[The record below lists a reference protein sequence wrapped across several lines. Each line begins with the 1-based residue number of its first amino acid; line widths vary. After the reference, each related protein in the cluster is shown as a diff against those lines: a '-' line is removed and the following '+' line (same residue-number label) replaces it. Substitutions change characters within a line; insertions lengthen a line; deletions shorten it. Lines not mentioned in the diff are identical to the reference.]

1 LDKAENTKI
10 IDESLRSKNITK
22 SRKGKFSKYSDLF
35 VGKRGILALLKYEII
50 TGWFGSFPGAA
61 GILLRNIFYRFLFAK
76 VGKNVNF
83 AKNITIRH
91 PNKISIGD
99 DVIIDENCM
108 LDAKGIDNK
117 GIVIKNGVYLGRN
130 SILSCKNGDITL
142 EENVNIGFNCEVFSA
157 SDVVIGENT
166 LIAAYVYV
174 IAGDHDYNM
183 TEKPISEQEGL
194 SKGIQIEKNCWLGAK
209 SMVLDGTK
217 MGSDSILGAN
227 AVLSSDIAPFS
238 VAVGTPAKVIKKREQ
253 K

>member
-1 LDKAENTKI
+1 MNNSENTKV
-10 IDESLRSKNITK
+10 IDESLRSKNISK

-35 VGKRGILALLKYEII
+35 VGKRGLFALLKYEII
-50 TGWFGSFPGAA
+50 IGCFGSFPGAL
-61 GILLRNIFYRFLFAK
+61 GIVLRNMFYKALFAK

-83 AKNITIRH
+83 AKNITLRH

-108 LDAKGIDNK
+108 LDAKGIDNQ
-117 GIVIKNGVYLGRN
+117 GISIGHGVYLGRN

-183 TEKPISEQEGL
+183 TEKPISEQEGI
-194 SKGIQIEKNCWLGAK
+194 SKGIKIGKNCWLGAK
-209 SMVLDGTK
+209 SMVLDGTT

-227 AVLSSDIAPFS
+227 AVLAADIEAYS
-238 VAVGTPAKVIKKREQ
+238 VAVGTPAKVIKKRE